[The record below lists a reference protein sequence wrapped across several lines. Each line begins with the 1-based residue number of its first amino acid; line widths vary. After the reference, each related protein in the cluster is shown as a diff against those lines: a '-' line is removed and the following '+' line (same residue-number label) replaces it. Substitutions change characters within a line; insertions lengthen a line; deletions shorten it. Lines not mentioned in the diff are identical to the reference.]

1 MGVEELPFVGA
12 VCKPTDTNK
21 SKCKVYYIGTRE
33 GEMESFFI
41 TVELKK
47 SPAEAERYLEDL
59 LKDSV
64 LIEEF

>member
-1 MGVEELPFVGA
+1 MGVEEFPFSGV
-12 VCKPTDTNK
+12 VCKPTNSNR
-21 SKCKVYYIGTRE
+21 SKCKAYYIGTRE

>member
-1 MGVEELPFVGA
+1 MGVEELPFSGV
-12 VCKPTDTNK
+12 VCKPTNSNR

-41 TVELKK
+41 DVEVKK
-47 SPAEAERYLEDL
+47 KPMEAELYLEDL

-64 LIEEF
+64 LIEE